1 MHRPFSYIVFSVF
14 WWPSKVFIAKFVG
27 RRREA
32 GLQRSVLI
40 PGCVQVPFYTISSLT
55 QKEMTSKCR
64 LREFTR
70 VKALSLAQGVH
81 LEDIAQRTLAPR
93 NITRGVKSISK
104 DCHWKVFL
112 PSTSRCFS
120 PYPIPV
126 FPLRTLAEDRKC
138 RGITGFG
145 DLNLRQV
152 TLSARTVPNTVR
164 LSVRSTEKQRKNDLW
179 DDFSCER
186 IQDICDASRA
196 EISRDFLG
204 QGIHAQ
210 MVTMLQFYRLQY
222 PVHITTTFMYSVIIE
237 GRAADVN
244 EHINWQQRYIVT
256 YCGRI

>member
-1 MHRPFSYIVFSVF
+1 MQRRFSLIVLSVF
-14 WWPSKVFIAKFVG
+14 WWPSEVFVTKFTG

-70 VKALSLAQGVH
+70 VKALSLAQGIC

-93 NITRGVKSISK
+93 NTTRGVKSISK

-112 PSTSRCFS
+112 PSTSRCFF

-126 FPLRTLAEDRKC
+126 FPLRTLVEDRKGK
-138 RGITGFG
+138 GITGFG
-145 DLNLRQV
+145 DLNLRRV

-164 LSVRSTEKQRKNDLW
+164 LSARSRKNRGKMT
-179 DDFSCER
+179 FGMTSVVR
-186 IQDICDASRA
+186 GFKIYVTH
-196 EISRDFLG
+196 
-204 QGIHAQ
+204 QGLKSH
-210 MVTMLQFYRLQY
+210 VTCLARVST
-222 PVHITTTFMYSVIIE
+222 PS
-237 GRAADVN
+237 
-244 EHINWQQRYIVT
+244 W
-256 YCGRI
+256 